1 MITNDLKEII
11 KKLARVKIWQAE
23 AFIGD
28 GQGQIKLEY
37 VVNLIIDEL
46 KKLPLPIYI
55 KVVLVLFQFAFKS
68 ELRQEIQKVFN
79 DIKNDI
85 HESANYE

>member
-37 VVNLIIDEL
+37 VVNLVIDEL